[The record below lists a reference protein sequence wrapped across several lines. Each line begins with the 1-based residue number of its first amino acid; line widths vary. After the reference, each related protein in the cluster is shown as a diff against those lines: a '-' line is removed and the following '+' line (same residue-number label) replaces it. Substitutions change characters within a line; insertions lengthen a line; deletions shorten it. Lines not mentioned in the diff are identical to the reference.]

1 MGTATGRPRRGVT
14 WVPTQTAAG
23 WGTGARTRAWGV
35 ALHLWE
41 APSSTPVKISAPTS
55 PPTLRRATALRS
67 PATWVTHLRVA
78 GLATIASTPFN
89 LGTTALAYATTCAT
103 GRLKNL
109 ATWVWTPMDAG
120 WATGART

>member
-14 WVPTQTAAG
+14 WVPTRTDAG

-41 APSSTPVKISAPTS
+41 ALSLTPVKISAPTS
-55 PPTLRRATALRS
+55 PPGLRNATALRS
-67 PATWVTHLRVA
+67 PVTLVTHPRAA
-78 GLATIASTPFN
+78 GLATIASTPLT
-89 LGTTALAYATTCAT
+89 LGTAALACATPHAT
-103 GRLKNL
+103 GRQKIG
-109 ATWVWTPMDAG
+109 ATWVLTPMDAG